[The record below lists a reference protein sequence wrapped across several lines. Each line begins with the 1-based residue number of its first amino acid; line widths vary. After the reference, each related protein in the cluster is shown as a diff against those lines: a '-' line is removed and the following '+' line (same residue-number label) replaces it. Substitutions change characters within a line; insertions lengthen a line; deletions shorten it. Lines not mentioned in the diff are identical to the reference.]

1 MSSLQYLLFCHYL
14 FFLIS
19 CLFSYAQLYNLITPL
34 PPSLPFISPTDSY
47 FPLFPFFSPLFSSFF
62 LLLFFLLLSL
72 VKSEDDKKALE
83 IESLSEQVELMR
95 KRASETDFQLEK
107 ASATSDRLR

>member
-1 MSSLQYLLFCHYL
+1 MLNFIISLPPSL
-14 FFLIS
+14 
-19 CLFSYAQLYNLITPL
+19 L
-34 PPSLPFISPTDSY
+34 PPSLPFISPTDSH